1 MMSFLPQIG
10 YAAAAI
16 AFVIVMLLAATV
28 WRARYDGPAL
38 LFATLATAIWCGLL
52 AHASATGLVLPL
64 PTFVAELVV
73 DIAWLNFVGSLF
85 RGAVIGRSFLVVRY
99 GGVAIAFAVLVTG
112 VFAFLSPGVL
122 PLNLSSVLVA
132 GSILTAISGL
142 ALLEQVLRNGRVS
155 QRRDLRYLVIGLAS
169 LFLVDLLL
177 YSDAILGGH
186 INALFWDIRGY
197 IVTMSAVLV
206 CRAIALRDRTA
217 PGVFVSRRVVF
228 HTATIIFA
236 GVFLAVVALAAQLVR
251 YFDQQLGE
259 AAQVVLF
266 SGAALLFV
274 LFILSDRYR
283 NKLRVLIAKHF
294 FEAKYDYR
302 AEWRQLISTLTS
314 VDLDLP
320 LAKRAI
326 RALLNIVDSHS
337 GVLWAMGEKGSEYVA
352 VSSWNQPVPDAPLV
366 ADNALVAFMQ
376 RTHWV
381 IDLDELR
388 DGRGEYEG
396 LAPDDIPGALNDLWA
411 VVPLIHDHRVCGII
425 GVSPSETVSR
435 LNFEDHDL
443 LKMAGRQIAS
453 FLEQER
459 ATARLAETMQ
469 FEAFSRLTAY
479 LMHDL
484 KNTMAQQL
492 LIVDNAEKHKRNPE
506 FVDDVIDTVRG
517 SAERIRNV
525 INQLQQG
532 SRGGHRNKVDVG
544 KVLLIATSGCADRS
558 PAPGAEL
565 GETSA
570 TVIGDE
576 QRLLMAVT
584 HAISNAQDATPAQGR
599 VDVAMT
605 VDDDHCTISISDNGA
620 GMDAEFVRERLF
632 RPFDSTK
639 GAQGMGIGAHQ
650 IRETIREMGGDVAV
664 DSTPGE
670 GTTLHL
676 RIPLADN
683 GAEDNNTMDRD
694 ST

>member
-10 YAAAAI
+10 YAAAAL
-16 AFVIVMLLAATV
+16 AFALLTILAATI

-38 LFATLATAIWCGLL
+38 LFATVSTTVWCSLL
-52 AHASATGLVLPL
+52 AHASATGLFSPL
-64 PTFVAELVV
+64 SAFAAELVV

-85 RGAVIGRSFLVVRY
+85 RGALVGRSFLVFRY
-99 GGVAIAFAVLVTG
+99 GGVAVAFAVLVTG
-112 VFAFLSPGVL
+112 IVVHLNPAVL
-122 PLNLSSVLVA
+122 ALNLSSVLVA

-155 QRRDLRYLVIGLAS
+155 QRRDLRYLVLGLAS

-197 IVTMSAVLV
+197 IVTMSAVLAG
-206 CRAIALRDRTA
+206 RALALRDRTA

-228 HTATIIFA
+228 HTATIVFA
-236 GVFLAVVALAAQLVR
+236 GIFLAVVAVAAQLVR

-259 AAQVVLF
+259 AAQVVMFSAAAILF
-266 SGAALLFV
+266 I

-283 NKLRVLIAKHF
+283 NKLRVFVATHF

-314 VDLDLP
+314 TDRDLP

-326 RALLNIVDSHS
+326 RAMLNIVASHS
-337 GVLWAMGEKGSEYVA
+337 GVLWVTSEDSAAYVA
-352 VSSWNQPVPDAPLV
+352 VSSWNQPVPDVRLE
-366 ADNALVAFMQ
+366 ADSALVAFIQ
-376 RTHWV
+376 RTLWV
-381 IDLDELR
+381 IDLNDLR
-388 DGRGEYEG
+388 AGRGGYEG
-396 LAPDDIPGALNDLWA
+396 LDAEDIPEGLDGLWA
-411 VVPLIHDHRVCGII
+411 LVPLIHNERVCGIV
-425 GVSPSETVSR
+425 GMAPSETVES

-443 LKMAGRQIAS
+443 LKMAGRQVAS

-484 KNTMAQQL
+484 KNTMAQQM
-492 LIVDNAEKHKRNPE
+492 LIVDNAEKHKRNPD
-506 FVDDVIDTVRG
+506 FVDDVIDTVRA

-525 INQLQQG
+525 VNQLQQG
-532 SRGGHRNKVDVG
+532 TKGGRRDRIDVG
-544 KVLLIATSGCADRS
+544 RVVLIATSRCADRS
-558 PAPGAEL
+558 PAPGASL
-565 GETSA
+565 CDA
-570 TVIGDE
+570 RAIVVGDE
-576 QRLLMAVT
+576 HRLLMALT
-584 HAISNAQDATPAQGR
+584 HAISNAQDATPADGK
-599 VDVAMT
+599 VDVTMRIDGKDCVIDIADT
-605 VDDDHCTISISDNGA
+605 GA
-620 GMDAEFVRERLF
+620 GMDAEFVRDRLF

-650 IRETIREMGGDVAV
+650 IRETIREMGGSVSV
-664 DSTPGE
+664 DSAPGE
-670 GTTLHL
+670 GTTLKL

-683 GAEDNNTMDRD
+683 GTDNGDTVAQDA
-694 ST
+694 

>member
-1 MMSFLPQIG
+1 MSFLPQIG
-10 YAAAAI
+10 YAAAAL
-16 AFVIVMLLAATV
+16 AFALVTILAATI

-38 LFATLATAIWCGLL
+38 LFATVSTSVWCGLL
-52 AHASATGLVLPL
+52 AHASAMGLVSPL

-85 RGAVIGRSFLVVRY
+85 RGALAGRSFLLFRY
-99 GGVAIAFAVLVTG
+99 GGVAIALGVLVTG
-112 VFAFLSPGVL
+112 LFVYLSPGTL
-122 PLNLSSVLVA
+122 SLNLSSVMVA

-155 QRRDLRYLVIGLAS
+155 QRRDLRHLVLGVAS

-177 YSDAILGGH
+177 YSDAVLGGH
-186 INALFWDIRGY
+186 INALFWDIRGF

-206 CRAIALRDRTA
+206 GRALALRDRTA

-228 HTATIIFA
+228 HTATFVFA
-236 GVFLAVVALAAQLVR
+236 GIFLAIVALAAQLVR

-266 SGAALLFV
+266 AGAAIIFV

-283 NKLRVLIAKHF
+283 NKLRVLVAKHF

-302 AEWRQLISTLTS
+302 TEWRQLISTLTS
-314 VDLDLP
+314 TDLELP

-326 RALLNIVDSHS
+326 RAMLNIVDSHS
-337 GVLWAMGEKGSEYVA
+337 GVLWVTSEERAAYEA
-352 VSSWNQPVPDAPLV
+352 VSSWNRPVPV
-366 ADNALVAFMQ
+366 ASLAADSALVAFIQ
-376 RTHWV
+376 RTLWV
-381 IDLDELR
+381 IDLDDLR
-388 DGRGEYEG
+388 DGRGGYEG
-396 LAPDDIPGALNDLWA
+396 LNASDIPGSLDGFWAL
-411 VVPLIHDHRVCGII
+411 VPLIHNERVCGIV
-425 GVSPSETVSR
+425 GMSPSETVSR

-443 LKMAGRQIAS
+443 LKMAGRQVAS

-459 ATARLAETMQ
+459 ATTRLAETMQ

-484 KNTMAQQL
+484 KNTMAQQM

-532 SRGGHRNKVDVG
+532 TKVGQHSRIDVG
-544 KVLLIATSGCADRS
+544 RVVLIATSRCAHRS
-558 PAPGAEL
+558 PAPSASL
-565 GETSA
+565 CDARA

-576 QRLLMAVT
+576 ERLLMAIT
-584 HAISNAQDATPAQGR
+584 HAISNAQDATRADGQ
-599 VDVAMT
+599 VDVTMSI
-605 VDDDHCTISISDNGA
+605 DDDYCIIAIADTGA
-620 GMDAEFVRERLF
+620 GMDAEFVRDRLF

-650 IRETIREMGGDVAV
+650 IRETIREMGGSMSV
-664 DSTPGE
+664 DSAPGE
-670 GTTLHL
+670 GTTLQL

-683 GAEDNNTMDRD
+683 GTDNGDTVAQDA
-694 ST
+694 

>member
-1 MMSFLPQIG
+1 MSFLPQIG
-10 YAAAAI
+10 YAAAAL
-16 AFVIVMLLAATV
+16 AFALLTILAATI

-38 LFATLATAIWCGLL
+38 LFATVSTSVWCGLL
-52 AHASATGLVLPL
+52 AHASATGLISPL
-64 PTFVAELVV
+64 PTFVAEVVV

-85 RGAVIGRSFLVVRY
+85 RGALAGRSLLAFRY
-99 GGVAIAFAVLVTG
+99 GGVAIALGVLATGLFAY
-112 VFAFLSPGVL
+112 LSPGML
-122 PLNLSSVLVA
+122 SLNVSSVMVA
-132 GSILTAISGL
+132 GSILTAIGGL

-155 QRRDLRYLVIGLAS
+155 QRRDLRHLVLGLAS

-177 YSDAILGGH
+177 YSDAVLGGH
-186 INALFWDIRGY
+186 INALFWDIRGF

-206 CRAIALRDRTA
+206 GRALALRDRTA
-217 PGVFVSRRVVF
+217 PGVFLSRRVVF
-228 HTATIIFA
+228 HTATIVFA

-266 SGAALLFV
+266 AGAAILFV
-274 LFILSDRYR
+274 LIILSDRYR
-283 NKLRVLIAKHF
+283 NKARVLVAKHF

-302 AEWRQLISTLTS
+302 TEWRQLISTLTS
-314 VDLDLP
+314 TESDLP

-326 RALLNIVDSHS
+326 RAMLNIVDAHS
-337 GVLWAMGEKGSEYVA
+337 GVLFVRSEEREAYQA
-352 VSSWNQPVPDAPLV
+352 VSSWNRPVPDACLV
-366 ADNALVAFMQ
+366 TDSALVSFIQ

-381 IDLDELR
+381 IDLDDLR
-388 DGRGEYEG
+388 GGRGGYEG
-396 LAPDDIPGALNDLWA
+396 LDAGDIPGSLDGLWA
-411 VVPLIHDHRVCGII
+411 LVPLIHNEQVCGIV
-425 GVSPSETVSR
+425 GMSPSETVSQ

-443 LKMAGRQIAS
+443 LKMAGRQVAS

-459 ATARLAETMQ
+459 ATTRLAETMQ

-484 KNTMAQQL
+484 KNTMAQQM

-532 SRGGHRNKVDVG
+532 TKVGQNNRIDVG
-544 KVLLIATSGCADRS
+544 RVVLIATSRCADRS
-558 PAPGAEL
+558 PAP
-565 GETSA
+565 SA
-570 TVIGDE
+570 SLCDARVTVIGDE
-576 QRLLMAVT
+576 ERLRMAIT
-584 HAISNAQDATPAQGR
+584 HAISNAQDATPADGQ
-599 VDVAMT
+599 VDVTMSIDN
-605 VDDDHCTISISDNGA
+605 DDCVLAIADTGA
-620 GMDAEFVRERLF
+620 GMDAEFVRDRLF

-650 IRETIREMGGDVAV
+650 IRETIRDMGGGVAV
-664 DSTPGE
+664 DSSPGE
-670 GTTLHL
+670 GTTLTL

-683 GAEDNNTMDRD
+683 GLDDD
-694 ST
+694 SNVAQDA

>member
-1 MMSFLPQIG
+1 MMSFLPQVG

-16 AFVIVMLLAATV
+16 AFAVATVLAATI

-38 LFATLATAIWCGLL
+38 LFATVSTAVWCGML
-52 AHASATGLVLPL
+52 AHTSATGLMAPL
-64 PTFVAELVV
+64 PAFAAELVV

-85 RGAVIGRSFLVVRY
+85 RGAVIGRSFLIMRY
-99 GGVAIAFAVLVTG
+99 GGVAVAFVVLLVG
-112 VFAFLSPGVL
+112 VAAQLVPGTL
-122 PLNLSSVLVA
+122 GLNLSNVLVS
-132 GSILTAISGL
+132 GSILTAIGGL

-155 QRRDLRYLVIGLAS
+155 QRRDLRYLVLGIAS
-169 LFLVDLLL
+169 LFLVDLML
-177 YSDAILGGH
+177 YSDAVLGGH
-186 INALFWDIRGY
+186 ISALFWDIRGY
-197 IVTMSAVLV
+197 IVLMSAVLV
-206 CRAIALRDRTA
+206 SRAMALRERTA
-217 PGVFVSRRVVF
+217 PGVFFSRRVVF
-228 HTATIIFA
+228 HTATIMFA

-259 AAQVVLF
+259 AAQIILAF
-266 SGAALLFV
+266 GAATVFV

-283 NKLRVLIAKHF
+283 NKFRVLVAKHF

-302 AEWRQLISTLTS
+302 AEWRELINTLTS
-314 VDLDLP
+314 TDRDLP

-326 RALLNIVDSHS
+326 RALLNIVDAHS
-337 GVLWAMGEKGSEYVA
+337 GVLWVTNEDGKAYA
-352 VSSWNQPVPDAPLV
+352 PISSWNRPVPEASLE
-366 ADNALVAFMQ
+366 AHAALIDFMQ

-381 IDLDELR
+381 IDLEELR
-388 DGRGEYEG
+388 AGRGAYEG
-396 LAPDDIPGALNDLWA
+396 LEADDIPDSLNELWA
-411 VVPLIHDHRVCGII
+411 LVPLIHNERVCGIV
-425 GVSPSETVSR
+425 GMSRSETVSR

-443 LKMAGRQIAS
+443 LKMAGRQVAS

-484 KNTMAQQL
+484 KNTMAQQM
-492 LIVDNAEKHKRNPE
+492 LIVDNAEKHKRNPD

-532 SRGGHRNKVDVG
+532 TKAGHRNRVDVG
-544 KVLLIATSGCADRS
+544 RVVLIATSGCADRS
-558 PAPGAEL
+558 PAPSANL

-576 QRLLMAVT
+576 ERLLMAIT
-584 HAISNAQDATPAQGR
+584 HAISNAQDATPADGR
-599 VDVAMT
+599 VDVGLF
-605 VDDDHCTISISDNGA
+605 VDAGHCTVTITDTGA
-620 GMDAEFVRERLF
+620 GMDADFVRDRLF

-650 IRETIREMGGDVAV
+650 IRETIREMGGSISIE
-664 DSTPGE
+664 STPGE
-670 GTTLHL
+670 GTTLRLH
-676 RIPLADN
+676 IPLADN
-683 GAEDNNTMDRD
+683 GHENDTQGAEAP
-694 ST
+694 